1 VAGADLDA
9 ELAAL
14 PEMTWPDLRLRW
26 REFTGRPAPRVKHA
40 LLRMALAYEL
50 QAVVYGALSPRSQQR
65 LERLSGAGAAK
76 APKDKK
82 LVREWKGVLHTVT
95 ICEDQT
101 IHWNGKQWNSLSE
114 VARAITGSRWSGP
127 VFFGLKSA
135 RKAA

>member
-1 VAGADLDA
+1 MAGADLDA

-14 PEMTWPDLRLRW
+14 PDMTWPELRLRW
-26 REFTGRPAPRVKHA
+26 SEVTGRPAPRVKHA

-50 QAVVYGALSPRSQQR
+50 QAAVYGRLAPRSQQR
-65 LERLSGAGAAK
+65 LERLSGAGA
-76 APKDKK
+76 PKTPNDKK

-95 ICEDQT
+95 IREDQT
-101 IHWNGKQWNSLSE
+101 IHWDGKQWNSLSE